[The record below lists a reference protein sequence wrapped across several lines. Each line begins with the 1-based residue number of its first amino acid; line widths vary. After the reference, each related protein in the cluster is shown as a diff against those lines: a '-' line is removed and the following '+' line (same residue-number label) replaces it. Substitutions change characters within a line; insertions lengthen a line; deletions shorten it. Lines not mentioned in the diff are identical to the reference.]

1 MLKHDKC
8 ASFEEEIVRLK
19 AKTLKCHLFLS
30 NLLIKSDD
38 LSQNNQ
44 HYTMSLAIEDDIR
57 KFIKEISGE
66 EK

>member
-38 LSQNNQ
+38 LSQQN
-44 HYTMSLAIEDDIR
+44 YTMSLAVEDDI
-57 KFIKEISGE
+57 KNFLNEILNDSSRE
-66 EK
+66 

>member
-8 ASFEEEIVRLK
+8 ASFEEEIIKLK
-19 AKTLKCHLFLS
+19 AKILKCHLFLS

-38 LSQNNQ
+38 LSQNMQ
-44 HYTMSLAIEDDIR
+44 HYTMSLAVEDDIR